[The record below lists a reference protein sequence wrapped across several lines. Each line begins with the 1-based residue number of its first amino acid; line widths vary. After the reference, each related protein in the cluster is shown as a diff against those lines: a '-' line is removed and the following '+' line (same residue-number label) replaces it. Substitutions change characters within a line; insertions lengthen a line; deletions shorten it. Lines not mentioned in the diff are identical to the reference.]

1 MKTALATVRLQD
13 AAQRAAD
20 AAAMLAETQEAI
32 VVVALASPVKA
43 SRVLRTVV
51 VLLPS
56 AQPKLAVVVP
66 LAAVAVVSVVIK
78 ATTLATKVILAT
90 VAVMISSPVTFATTL
105 VATSLVSAQTTKA
118 NAPALAASPTHCAP
132 A

>member
-1 MKTALATVRLQD
+1 MGSVVALHQD

-43 SRVLRTVV
+43 LLALTTVV
-51 VLLPS
+51 VLQPN
-56 AQPKLAVVVP
+56 AQRKLAVVVP
-66 LAAVAVVSVVIK
+66 LAVAAVVSVVIK
-78 ATTLATKVILAT
+78 ATTLAIKITRAMA
-90 VAVMISSPVTFATTL
+90 AVMTSSPAIFVTML
-105 VATSLVSAQTTKA
+105 VATSLALAQTTKA
-118 NAPALAASPTHCAP
+118 NATAPVVNLTHCAP